1 MRNNDKVHTK
11 NKILSFWTVVFL
23 ETQLSNVVHSKRK
36 EDNCTGTLI
45 YSKQQKQ
52 DLIHG
57 CIICKV
63 FVVFTTSLEK
73 LIWENDSKSS
83 IFLQLYKLRIFQSE
97 ILILCSSLS
106 RFVSDYPYYR
116 RMFLQFLEFLT
127 RVMTSLV
134 ALRQYPYVSCLY
146 LLVVICSNVCNRR
159 GSRVS

>member
-1 MRNNDKVHTK
+1 M
-11 NKILSFWTVVFL
+11 SFWTVVFL

-45 YSKQQKQ
+45 YSKQQKR

-63 FVVFTTSLEK
+63 FVVFTTFWYYSLEK
-73 LIWENDSKSS
+73 MIWENDSKSP

-106 RFVSDYPYYR
+106 RFVSDYPYDR

-134 ALRQYPYVSCLY
+134 ALRIDVYT
-146 LLVVICSNVCNRR
+146 CS
-159 GSRVS
+159 